1 MKKTDEHED
10 GIEGVGAEPP
20 PKPTV
25 ITQAQLC
32 ANIAQVIDKNLLAM
46 TGTAE
51 GHGPAFALIMWRD
64 GDQPVDFSTNRS
76 MDETFVRAHTVLAHI
91 AAETRESQKPPVVV
105 VAR

>member
-1 MKKTDEHED
+1 MDEHED

-46 TGTAE
+46 TGSTE